1 MELSEFK
8 QLVIPFSPRLLA
20 FAARILGDSEN
31 ARDVVQE
38 VFLKLWLMKDELNN
52 YRSMEAL
59 AMTMTKNLCIDHL
72 RKLKPLQWKDSL
84 QDVSDALSDEETE
97 NRIDFRETGARVIQI
112 VETLPEQQRMII
124 HLKDIEGYSTE
135 EVMEIMGINANTL
148 RVNLSRARK
157 KVREVLTQKTGKTW
171 IAEQ

>member
-8 QLVIPFSPRLLA
+8 KLVIPFSPHLLA

-31 ARDVVQE
+31 ARDVVQD
-38 VFLKLWLMKDELNN
+38 VFLKLWLMKDELNK

-59 AMTMTKNLCIDHL
+59 AMTMTKNLCIDQL
-72 RKLKPLQWKDSL
+72 RKLKPLQWNDSL
-84 QDVSDALSDEETE
+84 DVSDAPANDETE
-97 NRIDFRETGARVIQI
+97 SRIIFRETGARVIQI
-112 VETLPEQQRMII
+112 LETLPEQQRMVI

>member
-8 QLVIPFSPRLLA
+8 KLVIPFSPRLLA

-38 VFLKLWLMKDELNN
+38 VFLKLWLMKDELNK

-72 RKLKPLQWKDSL
+72 RKRKPVQWNDSL
-84 QDVSDALSDEETE
+84 ADMGDAPYEEETE
-97 NRIDFRETGARVIQI
+97 SRIDFMEMGARVIQI
-112 VETLPEQQRMII
+112 VGTLPEQQRMII
-124 HLKDIEGYSTE
+124 HLKDIEGYSSE
-135 EVMEIMGINANTL
+135 EVMEIIGINANTL

-157 KVREVLTQKTGKTW
+157 KVREILTQKTGKTW